1 MPHSHISIMFNFT
14 LHVSKTFHMVNI
26 DVPAGAG
33 APPLDTSPW
42 REFLTDSAARP
53 QDSVHRHY
61 CSQNVKTVSHLKNFH
76 FFVNGQ
82 KFVKLQTRENLAQ
95 YLITGC
101 GNTRKSPPYTLAN
114 SKAHYHQLASFPG
127 LLRFFLF
134 FGLRSV

>member
-1 MPHSHISIMFNFT
+1 M
-14 LHVSKTFHMVNI
+14 LNI
-26 DVPAGAG
+26 DVLAGAG

-95 YLITGC
+95 YILD
-101 GNTRKSPPYTLAN
+101 NWMWEHQKESPPYTLAN

-127 LLRFFLF
+127 LPCFFLF